1 MELIYGEIRPGIV
14 LKVIDEYGAIKCSCV
29 GLFAETDD
37 PEMLPPVYPF
47 LKTSPSQFCKP
58 NIGDKVWVLF
68 FKDNPQ
74 ELFYFFQGDVKNTVG
89 DSLKSSSGDLSK
101 YNQNNQVLLKCKSGF
116 NGAEISFSNEDGM
129 KIANDSS
136 KFNLSKEGEINL
148 SNENGSIDLDTE
160 GVHLSGTDHS
170 VARGDIVT
178 DRFNKLENM
187 MKLFAKKLQA
197 SNFTADAGATLEG
210 LIKTYMVG
218 YDEIESPNV
227 TTK

>member
-1 MELIYGEIRPGIV
+1 MELSFGEIRPGIV
-14 LKVIDEYGAIKCSCV
+14 LKVLDEYGTVKCSCV

-58 NIGDKVWVLF
+58 NIGDKLWVLF
-68 FKDNPQ
+68 FRNNPQ
-74 ELFYFFQGDVKNTVG
+74 ELFYFFQGDVQNTVG
-89 DSLKSSSGDLSK
+89 ESLKSNSGDLDK

-116 NGAEISFSNEDGM
+116 NGAEISFSNENGM
-129 KIANDSS
+129 KIANDSAS
-136 KFNLSKEGEINL
+136 LNIDKEGKINIG
-148 SNENGSIDLDTE
+148 NENGNIDLDKS
-160 GVHLSGTDHS
+160 GIHLSGTEHT
-170 VARGDIVT
+170 VARGDVVM

-197 SNFTADAGATLEG
+197 SSFTADAGATLDG
-210 LIKTYMVG
+210 LIKNYMV
-218 YDEIESPNV
+218 DFDAIESPNV